1 ASPKMPTPYGI
12 RWPRS
17 TDSNHE
23 PCGVPDGPAVPSPP
37 CFSERLAGSTMPQI
51 PRRSLALPLFLEEA
65 EAGARS
71 SGLPRVQLPV
81 AANQAPPGEVT
92 NTIGAMQGLGRATA
106 VSTSALPSEL
116 AGNGSVRTLLTAADP
131 DEMVWQLT
139 MARKLVIGLVP

>member
-1 ASPKMPTPYGI
+1 MNRAASPTVPPF
-12 RWPRS
+12 PRLPAFPNGS
-17 TDSNHE
+17 QGR
-23 PCGVPDGPAVPSPP
+23 PC
-37 CFSERLAGSTMPQI
+37 RKYLAAP
-51 PRRSLALPLFLEEA
+51 LALPLFLEEA

-139 MARKLVIGLVP
+139 MARKLVIGLVPWSAGGTGA